1 MTWFYAGWNSW
12 RKENGSRVARITRP
26 VLCQSHNQQQ
36 ILFEDD
42 TQKGNGDGDN
52 GDECGGWLRVY
63 WVVPVRKIC
72 SGWEAMT
79 R

>member
-1 MTWFYAGWNSW
+1 MGLWAIS
-12 RKENGSRVARITRP
+12 VAPEFKLAHYLGLTA
-26 VLCQSHNQQQ
+26 
-36 ILFEDD
+36 
-42 TQKGNGDGDN
+42 
-52 GDECGGWLRVY
+52 Y

>member
-1 MTWFYAGWNSW
+1 VP
-12 RKENGSRVARITRP
+12 GSRGVCLRGVCLRGVVMGASAWLLNLISRLAGLLRARMM
-26 VLCQSHNQQQ
+26 S
-36 ILFEDD
+36 
-42 TQKGNGDGDN
+42 
-52 GDECGGWLRVY
+52 Y